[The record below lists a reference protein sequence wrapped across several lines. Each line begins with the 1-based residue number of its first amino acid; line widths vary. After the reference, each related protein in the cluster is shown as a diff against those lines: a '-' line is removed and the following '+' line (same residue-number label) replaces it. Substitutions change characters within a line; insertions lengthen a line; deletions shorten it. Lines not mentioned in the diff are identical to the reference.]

1 MPAGKP
7 ALPGVSALFG
17 FRKYFGSDDAD
28 GFGAKHRSATLGTMR
43 SPGSAIMPP
52 GFGAGAPAILNA
64 LFGILD
70 RQLSEHGPALSL
82 GSVTVA

>member
-1 MPAGKP
+1 
-7 ALPGVSALFG
+7 
-17 FRKYFGSDDAD
+17 
-28 GFGAKHRSATLGTMR
+28 MR